1 MWSSNESNTFSFAP
15 FMYLFIFVQMKI
27 LTPQFWI
34 KLHPGEGCYGLC
46 VRIMINPRLQFFFFF
61 FFISSLAVEIDLNVN
76 ERPAE
81 SSRQQRW
88 IGSHVDFNLG

>member
-1 MWSSNESNTFSFAP
+1 MLWPLCQNNDKSKAA
-15 FMYLFIFVQMKI
+15 I
-27 LTPQFWI
+27 L
-34 KLHPGEGCYGLC
+34 L
-46 VRIMINPRLQFFFFF
+46 FF